1 MDLRRKIKVTVS
13 SMPTAE
19 PRPQEEEVRDH
30 VKQAW
35 EKIKTD
41 QTNEEAGDDQ
51 EPADDDVKME
61 ESPEEQQQDQD
72 DMDQKPYDDDLDAVE
87 RDFRGQ
93 DEVDKYINEQGEE
106 TDAVDEVPKARS
118 TLKNFRSVRRKT
130 LKPPI
135 QPGYIELNSDQKSFR
150 KNLA

>member
-72 DMDQKPYDDDLDAVE
+72 DMDQKPYDDDLDAVK

-106 TDAVDEVPKARS
+106 TDAV
-118 TLKNFRSVRRKT
+118 
-130 LKPPI
+130 
-135 QPGYIELNSDQKSFR
+135 G
-150 KNLA
+150 